1 VHDQQTTVKI
11 TCFKYSDTPPFGGFV
26 KKIGLEM
33 LAGYVSSKE
42 LRVKQYETFEKMEPS
57 SLMNIDGLREVGEA
71 DTIDYSSVRTVIGA
85 FVKLAQPETYLEIG
99 MRRGH
104 SLCMA
109 VNCSP
114 QPLTIYSFDLWIPN
128 YAGEE
133 NPGLDLILKETIPA
147 FFDDP
152 SNPKHIDLMFVDGDH
167 SAEGAQIDLLNVIEH
182 VSVGGLLVFDDIFH
196 PLHMYLL
203 DVWREVMKQ
212 YPDFKVLKN
221 TKHEYRWTVAL
232 RTY

>member
-1 VHDQQTTVKI
+1 M
-11 TCFKYSDTPPFGGFV
+11 
-26 KKIGLEM
+26 KKIDLEM

-42 LRVKQYETFEKMEPS
+42 LRMKQYETFEKMEPS

-99 MRRGH
+99 TRRGH

-109 VNCSP
+109 VNCSQ
-114 QPLTIYSFDLWIPN
+114 QPPTIYSFDLWIPN

-133 NPGLDLILKETIPA
+133 NPGSDLILKELQKFDFKGQIQFYPGDSKETIPA

-152 SNPKHIDLMFVDGDH
+152 SNPKYIDLMFVDGDH
-167 SAEGAQIDLLNVIEH
+167 SAEGARIDLLNVIEH
-182 VSVGGLLVFDDIFH
+182 VSVGGLLVFDDIIH

-203 DVWREVMKQ
+203 DVWRKVMKQ
-212 YPDFKVLKN
+212 YPNFEVLEN
-221 TKHEYRWTVAL
+221 TKHEYGWTMAL